1 MAENLRDALRD
12 FALQKMR
19 DLETERAQKSKK
31 DDDSDGK
38 SPKSTKIKINRVTS
52 KMISGS
58 SKKAEDSQA
67 VKSDSTKNT
76 KRHLDESTS
85 GDSSKVQK
93 LMRLY
98 EEDAS
103 IAVTSAAGKGG
114 SGSVKS
120 PPVPSVPKRTDF
132 LANNEAFIKKQDGT
146 ENKKLSGSTKFM
158 KEESSKDQLQFKS
171 LQLSKKEESDVEVGA
186 EKKSVPISGEK
197 KMIKINIQTKLIEL
211 QQEPEKV
218 AKDGLDSDSDSSS
231 DDDGNDS
238 DDDQVAA
245 GLPWRTILED
255 GELSE
260 SSHEEEEKQ
269 EEDVKETGG
278 NEEKAIEEEKE
289 VLEKTGE
296 DKKKSSK
303 HKHKSKHKKHKHKK
317 SKKKKSK
324 HKHKDKKRKDSASD
338 LKNEGGTTSEQGT
351 REENDSTASGN
362 EIIDIK
368 HEGDKTSSS
377 RRRSKDEKQKESR
390 QKDEKL
396 EESKRQSSSSSSRK
410 TSKEREAQEA
420 RDEGPLKEDV
430 RKDKQTKTEE
440 RKDKSRSHIESR
452 SRSKEKSHTKDVRED
467 NKRRNE
473 DVGRMDQVKD
483 KEEKKTDDKHERRS
497 RSIEKLSHDESCGKP
512 EKIKEDDKCVP
523 LSKQLE
529 GSTSGTK
536 EKQAEHQKEESK
548 SVIESDE
555 KAKPSKIDS
564 KEESKTVRESTD
576 PTRAGG
582 SFTIMFSND
591 DSVKT
596 RISSKSDSSHKSEKN
611 NHDERKMKE
620 EEIQKEDMRKSF
632 RREEEKKDATKEK
645 SRHEESR
652 KGEKRHKEKR
662 KEKDREDKKQV
673 HSKKHQVSTK
683 VKIDHLEHDFPSAE
697 EYAEDPGD
705 KVQSGKKDDMK
716 SEMSVSDETQ
726 SSEIQAALDT
736 PIEVVVPPS
745 DDAPAESA
753 VKRKEKL
760 EEENS
765 SADNTEKQADVT
777 SGTNAT
783 NESESSMNSS
793 CAEKSEVTR
802 DERSCSSDTAV
813 KDSAT
818 TASSRQIEFISV
830 KDSPIPAKQLESSA
844 TKVETVLKM
853 GIETSGDVDDSEVI
867 DNTEAKLSKS
877 SESAGHKEGTEDSSV
892 CEQKEDGAVSTT
904 SSTEKPNK
912 NAESI
917 EKAVEN
923 KDVLKESDK
932 TSKKRKKDK
941 SDDKEEGAIDSEI
954 EEGEITKKH
963 KKSKKKDKKKDKSE
977 RDKKDRTERDKSG
990 RDRSD
995 SRDKHKRR
1003 HSDSRSESRSES
1015 RSHSRSHKKHK
1026 GSRSKSRSDDDGDS
1040 DISIGTTRMVEKSY
1054 FSESRGCWVTRMVP
1068 KEDDSPSPEVG
1079 DGNEPYDIGD
1089 TYIRHPA
1096 HDRRSVFDRLGGG
1109 SSSRGR
1115 GRYNDRHDDRNPR
1128 YGYSRRRGRSYS
1140 RSHSRSRS
1148 RSRSPKFHIDKKKLL
1163 EIAKANALMRM
1174 RAGDL
1179 PSNLPITESMKK
1191 AADSFE
1197 VNESIQKFTDRCKAL
1212 ANLQGGSSDDDSPV
1226 NRPVGSDDEDED
1238 GNEAQKPFVRHPFK
1252 VKEAAPIVMNIRNA
1266 IQIPVASKDKL
1277 RVQFPVSCGSQHRKK
1292 EVEIVIGN
1300 ANDPYGQWKTV
1311 EKPTPKPAAA
1321 PTTKASTP
1329 QPPAT
1334 PATTAAATPAATPA
1348 TQTTPAATAMVPAVA
1363 ATVAPVVAGPHI
1375 PGLTNSQPPQPVPEK
1390 DKVFED
1396 SPGFSYDIGQIV
1408 SARLKAARAL
1418 QSNPNNVEAL
1428 TVLHH
1433 SQKQIQTWAH
1443 SSKKPGLFTGSTD
1456 ATFLRPE
1463 ELGNPNRKNQAWIR
1477 KDMFLTAAPVNTD
1490 IGRSLMHKMGWKQ
1503 GEGLGKNKEG
1513 ALNPLLLEI
1522 KTDRQGLVAAE
1533 EKPKKKGDVS
1543 KVIRKDL
1550 SGKHP
1555 VMALNELC
1563 NKRRWG
1569 KPNFEVV
1576 REDGPPHKKNF
1587 VFKVCIRNDEYI
1599 PTVCSGNKKDAKAM
1613 AATVALQK
1621 MGLLPH

>member
-171 LQLSKKEESDVEVGA
+171 LQLGKKEESDVEVGA
-186 EKKSVPISGEK
+186 EKKSVPMSGEK
-197 KMIKINIQTKLIEL
+197 KMIKINIQTKLLEL

-269 EEDVKETGG
+269 EGDVKETGG

-351 REENDSTASGN
+351 REENDSKASGN

-396 EESKRQSSSSSSRK
+396 EERKRQSSSSSSRK
-410 TSKEREAQEA
+410 TSEEREARGL
-420 RDEGPLKEDV
+420 RDEDPLKEDV
-430 RKDKQTKTEE
+430 KKDKKTRNEE
-440 RKDKSRSHIESR
+440 RKEKSRSHSESR
-452 SRSKEKSHTKDVRED
+452 SCSKEKSHTKDARED
-467 NKRRNE
+467 DKRRK
-473 DVGRMDQVKD
+473 DQVKD

-497 RSIEKLSHDESCGKP
+497 RSIEKLSHDESCEKP
-512 EKIKEDDKCVP
+512 EKLEEDDKCVP

-548 SVIESDE
+548 SVMGSDE
-555 KAKPSKIDS
+555 KAKPFKIDS
-564 KEESKTVRESTD
+564 KEESKTIRESTD
-576 PTRAGG
+576 PTHAGG

-716 SEMSVSDETQ
+716 SEVSTLDDTQ
-726 SSEIQAALDT
+726 SSEIQAALAN
-736 PIEVVVPPS
+736 PIKVVVPPS
-745 DDAPAESA
+745 DDAHAESS
-753 VKRKEKL
+753 VKGKEKL
-760 EEENS
+760 EEENR

-802 DERSCSSDTAV
+802 DERSCPSDTAV

-830 KDSPIPAKQLESSA
+830 KDSPTPAKQLESSA
-844 TKVETVLKM
+844 TKVETVSKM
-853 GIETSGDVDDSEVI
+853 GIETSGDVEDSEVI

-877 SESAGHKEGTEDSSV
+877 SESAGHKEGTEDSSI

-963 KKSKKKDKKKDKSE
+963 KKSKKKDKKKDRSE

-995 SRDKHKRR
+995 PRDKHKRR
-1003 HSDSRSESRSES
+1003 HSDSRSES

-1040 DISIGTTRMVEKSY
+1040 DISIGATKMVEKSY

-1096 HDRRSVFDRLGGG
+1096 HDRRSVAFKVKI
-1109 SSSRGR
+1109 
-1115 GRYNDRHDDRNPR
+1115 
-1128 YGYSRRRGRSYS
+1128 
-1140 RSHSRSRS
+1140 
-1148 RSRSPKFHIDKKKLL
+1148 PKFHIDKKKLL

-1334 PATTAAATPAATPA
+1334 PATPATTAAATPAATPA
-1348 TQTTPAATAMVPAVA
+1348 TQTTPAATAMAPAVA